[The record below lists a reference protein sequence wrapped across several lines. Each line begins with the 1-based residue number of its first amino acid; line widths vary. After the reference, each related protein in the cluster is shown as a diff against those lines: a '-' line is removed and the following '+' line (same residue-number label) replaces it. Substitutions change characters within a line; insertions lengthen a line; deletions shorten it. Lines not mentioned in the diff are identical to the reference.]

1 MQYRIENIKDFDLD
15 HIFDCGQC
23 FRWERRSDGSYTGI
37 AKGKIVNMRY
47 EKGDFDRGAESDTI
61 MSAAAVSGGNI
72 ENEYH
77 SMPYGGTLIIDNC
90 TEEDFQNIWR
100 QYLDLDRDYG
110 KIKRRLSKGDP
121 VMRRAIK
128 NGSGIRI
135 LQQDLWETILS
146 FIISQNNHI
155 PRIKGCI
162 EKLAE
167 LFGQPAGTYEG
178 RAWHD
183 LPGPEVLASLSEA
196 DLAEVRL
203 GYRSK
208 YILGTAKAVVRDGL
222 PQTAEQLAALP
233 GVGPKVAACILLFGM
248 AKYDA
253 FPVDVWMARVMHQ
266 LYGLDQKDRRAM
278 ELYASEHFGRLGGFA
293 QQYLFYYIRNLHD

>member
-1 MQYRIENIKDFDLD
+1 MQYIEENIRDFDLD
-15 HIFDCGQC
+15 HIFDCGQG
-23 FRWERRSDGSYTGI
+23 FRWEWRPDGSYTGV
-37 AKGKIVNMRY
+37 AMGKIVNMRY
-47 EKGDFDRGAESDTI
+47 ERGRACPEKHGGLVEHNEGQLDATG
-61 MSAAAVSGGNI
+61 AAGR
-72 ENEYH
+72 
-77 SMPYGGTLIIDNC
+77 LIVDNC

-100 QYLDLDRDYG
+100 NYLDLDRDYG
-110 KIKRRLSKGDP
+110 RIKDQLAKNDP
-121 VMRRAIK
+121 VMRRAIEQ
-128 NGSGIRI
+128 GGGIRI
-135 LQQDLWETILS
+135 LRQDLWETILS

-167 LFGQPAGTYEG
+167 LFGQPVGTYEG
-178 RAWHD
+178 RVWHD

-208 YILGTAKAVVRDGL
+208 YILGTAKAVVQGGL
-222 PQTAEQLAALP
+222 PADAESLAALP

-248 AKYDA
+248 GHYEA

-278 ELYASEHFGRLGGFA
+278 ETYASEHFGRLGGFA
-293 QQYLFYYIRNLHD
+293 QQYLFYYIRNLHDK

>member
-1 MQYRIENIKDFDLD
+1 MRYIAENIKDFNLD

-23 FRWERRSDGSYTGI
+23 FRWERRPDGSYTGI

-47 EKGDFDRGAESDTI
+47 ERKDFDREAAGMGKAAGCRAGRSV
-61 MSAAAVSGGNI
+61 AAAGSGGA
-72 ENEYH
+72 
-77 SMPYGGTLIIDNC
+77 GRLVIDNC
-90 TEEDFQNIWR
+90 TEEDFQKIWR
-100 QYLDLDRDYG
+100 PYLDLDRDYG
-110 KIKRRLSKGDP
+110 KIKEKLSKGDP
-121 VMRRAIK
+121 VMRRAVG
-128 NGSGIRI
+128 NGEGIRI
-135 LQQDLWETILS
+135 LRQELWETILS

-167 LFGQPAGTYEG
+167 LFGQPVGRYEG
-178 RAWHD
+178 RAWHN
-183 LPGPEVLASLSEA
+183 LPGPEVLARLSEA

-208 YILGTAKAVVRDGL
+208 YILGTARAVAQDGL
-222 PQTAEQLAALP
+222 PQDADQLAALP

-248 AKYDA
+248 GKYEA

-278 ELYASEHFGRLGGFA
+278 EAYASERFGDLGGFA
-293 QQYLFYYIRNLHD
+293 QQYLFYYIRNLHDK

>member
-1 MQYRIENIKDFDLD
+1 MKYVAKNVKDFHLD

-23 FRWERRSDGSYTGI
+23 FRWKKNTDGSYTGT
-37 AKGKIVNMRY
+37 AKGKIANIRY
-47 EKGDFDRGAESDTI
+47 EEPGFDRGTAVEAE
-61 MSAAAVSGGNI
+61 AGNG
-72 ENEYH
+72 EGN
-77 SMPYGGTLIIDNC
+77 LIIDNC
-90 TEEDFQNIWR
+90 TEEEFQNIWR

-110 KIKRRLSKGDP
+110 RIKKKLSKGDA
-121 VMRRAIK
+121 VMRKAIR
-128 NGSGIRI
+128 NGDGIRI

-167 LFGQPAGTYEG
+167 LFGQPIGTYED
-178 RAWHD
+178 RVWYD
-183 LPGPEVLASLSEA
+183 VPGPEVLASLTEA

-208 YILGTAKAVVRDGL
+208 YILGTARAVVQNGL
-222 PQTAEQLAALP
+222 PQNAEQLAALQ

-248 AKYDA
+248 GKHEA
-253 FPVDVWMARVMHQ
+253 FPIDVWMARVMHQ
-266 LYGLDQKDRRAM
+266 LYGLDEKDHQAM
-278 ELYASEHFGRLGGFA
+278 KAYAEEHFGALGGFA
-293 QQYLFYYIRNLHD
+293 QQYLFYYIRSMK